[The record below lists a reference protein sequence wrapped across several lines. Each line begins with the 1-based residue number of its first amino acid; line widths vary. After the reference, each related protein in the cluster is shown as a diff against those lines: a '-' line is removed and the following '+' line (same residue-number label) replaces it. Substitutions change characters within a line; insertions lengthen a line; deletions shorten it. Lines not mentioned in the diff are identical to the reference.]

1 MFFFKMQSPFSV
13 PLGIA
18 AEKGYT
24 DTVKELLQAGAKVNY
39 RNKVTMN
46 AVYLITS
53 RMQCIVGLLHGI
65 YIYIYNY
72 I

>member
-1 MFFFKMQSPFSV
+1 MQSPFSV

-39 RNKVTMN
+39 SNKVTMN

-53 RMQCIVGLLHGI
+53 RMQ
-65 YIYIYNY
+65 
-72 I
+72 